1 MHSPFTTIFPIAA
14 VLVGLVVGSFLNVVI
29 HRLPR
34 MLALDPEH
42 GIDRPPGT
50 DVYNLARPGSH
61 CPRCGHA
68 IAPWDNVP
76 VLSWIVLRGR
86 CRHCRT
92 PIPLRYP
99 LVELASALGAGALTL
114 LVSDPVRAV
123 AGMLLYWI
131 LLALTVIDLDHR
143 VLPDEITLPG
153 IWLGLLVNVPGIL
166 TSLRSAVLGAVVG
179 YLALWSLFHVFRLLT
194 GKEGM
199 GYGDFKLYALL
210 GAWLGLSELPLVV
223 LVASAFGSVVGLGL
237 IATRRLGRDTPI
249 PFGPFLAA
257 GGLVSLVA
265 GRALTSGWLH
275 LAFHHG

>member
-1 MHSPFTTIFPIAA
+1 MHASFTTIFPIAA